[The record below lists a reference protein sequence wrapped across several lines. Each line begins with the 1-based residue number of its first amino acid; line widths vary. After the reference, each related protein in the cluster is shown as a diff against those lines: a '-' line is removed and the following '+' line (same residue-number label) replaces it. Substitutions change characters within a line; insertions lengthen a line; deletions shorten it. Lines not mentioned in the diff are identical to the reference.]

1 MLTLHQPRE
10 HGLPRRDENAG
21 FVLSGRE
28 LVLVVMVW
36 LARELDAT
44 WGGGRQSLPYGLRP
58 RAGFCATPVI
68 VRGNF

>member
-10 HGLPRRDENAG
+10 HGLPRRDEDAG

-44 WGGGRQSLPYGLRP
+44 WGAAGRACPTACGPGQVFVQR
-58 RAGFCATPVI
+58 R
-68 VRGNF
+68 